1 MLPVLPPTNQTCLA
15 TKLGEGWILTSDRI
29 RLLENHNIHASY
41 VKPVRRWTWRDFV
54 FKCRTILY
62 FVRQLL
68 ARQIW
73 FVGCK
78 TRNIA
83 TQPVLQQFYKNS
95 FTIGRFW
102 VPKILSFKTR
112 LTAKT
117 ILVKITII
125 ILMSM
130 ALHSASHWNRDLGQ
144 LWNGLFRPFYRTFK
158 ADHDTHEGFCS
169 RSMLQV
175 HFARVSSHEGA
186 FSSSLNLL
194 QELAPKY
201 LTG

>member
-15 TKLGEGWILTSDRI
+15 TKLGEGWILTSDRK

-62 FVRQLL
+62 FLRQLL
-68 ARQIW
+68 GRQIW
-73 FVGCK
+73 FVGGK

-95 FTIGRFW
+95 FTIGHFR

-130 ALHSASHWNRDLGQ
+130 ALHSALHWNRDLGQ

-158 ADHDTHEGFCS
+158 ADTHSADFAPGACS
-169 RSMLQV
+169 RLILHVSVHTKERFQV
-175 HFARVSSHEGA
+175 RSICSRR
-186 FSSSLNLL
+186 LL
-194 QELAPKY
+194 PNI
-201 LTG
+201 